1 MITSIFQVWAY
12 GTLPMMRP
20 GAAFDYR
27 AAVEE
32 ALLND
37 EDGESEG
44 VKNEV

>member
-1 MITSIFQVWAY
+1 MITRIFQVWAY

-32 ALLND
+32 ALLN

>member
-1 MITSIFQVWAY
+1 
-12 GTLPMMRP
+12 MMRP

-37 EDGESEG
+37 EDGESE
-44 VKNEV
+44 KE